1 MKTFVLLFCLVL
13 FFPVVYAQKT
23 PVKTDHQ
30 VSKDFIS
37 GKRWKIKSI
46 LVSEKEKA
54 VAAFDCF
61 WFRPGGVFEM
71 VRENRWYSGTWT
83 YNKVSKEV
91 TVTPKDEAAQKWQV
105 LESSASVL
113 KLKSAEAEVHFVP
126 DVEVRTDIK
135 LSGKKK
141 DISRAWKITEHK
153 KGQLKIVSRWYDFLR
168 LHPDGNM
175 EFYESMIY
183 QLGTW
188 SYDADNH
195 LLNLVFQGVASKW
208 KINTLA
214 ADQMVIEKQG
224 GAFESFSLT
233 AL

>member
-1 MKTFVLLFCLVL
+1 
-13 FFPVVYAQKT
+13 
-23 PVKTDHQ
+23 
-30 VSKDFIS
+30 
-37 GKRWKIKSI
+37 
-46 LVSEKEKA
+46 
-54 VAAFDCF
+54 
-61 WFRPGGVFEM
+61 
-71 VRENRWYSGTWT
+71 
-83 YNKVSKEV
+83 
-91 TVTPKDEAAQKWQV
+91 
-105 LESSASVL
+105 
-113 KLKSAEAEVHFVP
+113 
-126 DVEVRTDIK
+126 
-135 LSGKKK
+135 
-141 DISRAWKITEHK
+141 
-153 KGQLKIVSRWYDFLR
+153 
-168 LHPDGNM
+168 M